1 MRCQSTNGCNAFT
14 TQQPQ
19 GREQPIRCG
28 ERVRSS
34 GGAEDDARES
44 LQQEEA
50 LEAAVR
56 KAVCR
61 FESEFM
67 AGSFAERIRV
77 LVAPDMIVVRSKGVL
92 LAAEQQLVHTEEGRA
107 LVKQL
112 YQTLFAQQRHIL
124 MHEVQH
130 SRAWR

>member
-1 MRCQSTNGCNAFT
+1 MRGSAL
-14 TQQPQ
+14 
-19 GREQPIRCG
+19 RA
-28 ERVRSS
+28 
-34 GGAEDDARES
+34 GAEDNARES

-61 FESEFM
+61 FELEFM
-67 AGSFAERIRV
+67 AGSFAEQIRV

-92 LAAEQQLVHTEEGRA
+92 PAAEQQLVHMEEGRA

-112 YQTLFAQQRHIL
+112 YQTLFAQ
-124 MHEVQH
+124 
-130 SRAWR
+130 